1 MRTARTRATGHRRI
15 LDDHCRIIEWLP
27 DELQARF
34 VGVSS
39 LAHFAINADDVSRAR
54 SFYEAVFGWSFSAWG
69 PPEFYQIDTGADSP
83 VRGALQKRRNLAAE
97 ERTIGFE
104 CTLSVDDLDAVEKAV
119 LDNGGTIALPRSV
132 IGGVGTLMFFRDTEG
147 NVFGAMQ
154 YDASAT

>member
-1 MRTARTRATGHRRI
+1 MRGRPARATAHRRI

-27 DELQARF
+27 RGVQAR
-34 VGVSS
+34 VQAVSS

-119 LDNGGTIALPRSV
+119 LGNGGTIALPRSV